1 MKSNAL
7 WFTMRTG
14 GWCGIISLLL
24 FFGIAVGAE
33 QLFWQSLDMQTA
45 RQFLEYHGQSPYY
58 QISIYGHLLIG
69 FAMLFMIIS
78 FLGLKTY
85 LETEKNWLWIKSA
98 TIFGVLACV
107 IMVLQCTVQGTVMVK
122 MGSYFLRFD
131 DEIQQNIILRI
142 YWSLRQIDQGI
153 DLAFDMFFF
162 TAWILLAIY
171 MWKSPGFGR
180 VFSILGIG
188 LFGAATI
195 INGITAPIPPSFEIS
210 PFVSLWILAVMIQM
224 IRIGNKLKKENL
236 HKMMSME
243 G

>member
-1 MKSNAL
+1 
-7 WFTMRTG
+7 MRTG

-85 LETEKNWLWIKSA
+85 LETEKNWLLTKAA
-98 TIFGVLACV
+98 TVFGVLACA

-131 DEIQQNIILRI
+131 DEIQQTIILRI

-162 TAWILLAIY
+162 TAWIL
-171 MWKSPGFGR
+171 
-180 VFSILGIG
+180 
-188 LFGAATI
+188 
-195 INGITAPIPPSFEIS
+195 
-210 PFVSLWILAVMIQM
+210 
-224 IRIGNKLKKENL
+224 
-236 HKMMSME
+236 
-243 G
+243 